1 MIKKNIEKKN
11 IICKK
16 CGDKIHNCIK
26 KRECNIH
33 TISIKKNGQIYCKD
47 CYDDFNPKAKCP
59 FAHCN
64 TNFPQSSEICR

>member
-1 MIKKNIEKKN
+1 MVKKNIEKKN

-33 TISIKKNGQIYCKD
+33 TIDIKKNGQIYCKD
-47 CYDDFNPKAKCP
+47 CGDKNKSFAGLKCY
-59 FAHCN
+59 HKI
-64 TNFPQSSEICR
+64 T